1 MGFTRYKDSMFIA
14 SQHAFCAEEHG
25 HMLQVASYAELKA
38 FLYDFAS
45 RGCGAISRSALHM
58 SLLGKAN
65 PPGDLV
71 GPWLPR
77 R

>member
-1 MGFTRYKDSMFIA
+1 
-14 SQHAFCAEEHG
+14 
-25 HMLQVASYAELKA
+25 MLQVASYAELKA